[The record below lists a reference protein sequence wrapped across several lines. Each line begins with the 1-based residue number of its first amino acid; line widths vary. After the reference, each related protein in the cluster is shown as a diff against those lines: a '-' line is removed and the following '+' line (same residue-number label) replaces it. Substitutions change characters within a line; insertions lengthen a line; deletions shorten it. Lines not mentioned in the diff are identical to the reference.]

1 MFGELGRIMEFLN
14 YVHLPFGYLLPFI
27 AALTII
33 VFIHELG
40 HFHGGALVRCC
51 GGSLFNWFWP

>member
-1 MFGELGRIMEFLN
+1 MFGELGRTMEFLN

-33 VFIHELG
+33 VFIHDHES
-40 HFHGGALVRCC
+40 HFNKFKPWTANQHIIC
-51 GGSLFNWFWP
+51 